1 MLTRFFESMT
11 RLSIRFRWLVLVLS
25 LVIMAGGI
33 YAVTTLN
40 MEMLPRIEFPQT
52 IVVAQWSDAESAEQF
67 LNEVTTPLEEVLV
80 EVEGVVNL
88 ESNTSKSFAFLIVRN
103 EFGEDQDRIS
113 ADIKEAVNSVALPEG
128 VEPPEILNISLS
140 DLPVVVASAS
150 SSDLTLTDLK
160 ELVTTDLLPR
170 LEQIDEIDQ
179 VAISGGQELP
189 DETIELPEIDQE
201 EEPAAETEPED
212 PGRLPQVIIDGAKSA
227 GLELEYAQDITP
239 ELLSG
244 MVGFAD
250 ADQVMTIFGI
260 FPPDVLRY
268 LPAETLALLPSE
280 YVSQL
285 EPDLLAELDELA
297 AEQGGVGQYTVAEIL
312 AMFQPEEVVEE
323 ETPDETADAAPEEES
338 ISVMEPPVEP
348 VALPDSWIAA
358 AAQMGQELSTTA
370 DLTPDVMGAI
380 AGFAPEML
388 AELEPEMWRAMDP
401 AAVSVVLPIVV
412 EEMDPVLYLHL
423 NAIIVAAEGKVAEPV
438 DLPESWVAAGQA
450 VGFPLATTAD
460 INAQAIGLLAA
471 NAPELLDDLT
481 DEVILRFSPEVQAAL
496 PEEYLTGLD
505 EGLQETIGIVAAW
518 HLAAQ
523 DADVEEQ
530 EPEPVETPDPARLP
544 DVLIQG
550 ASSFGVELEYAY
562 DITSE
567 FMRQIGAFGP
577 QAVQMLQV
585 MTPENLRNMQP
596 EVIALLPEAFLAEL
610 EPALREELDELS
622 AEFGGAGQLAVDEAG
637 EEAEPTEE
645 SDPDAPL
652 LTGPWIEPGLDGEP
666 SQFQTASDILNNP
679 FIPGAAMF
687 LNFFPDSPQVDDPIA
702 WMAALSPEV
711 IAYLAA
717 NEEDF
722 ASNLSPVILEMLSP
736 EVLTYLLDNYPESFD
751 AEQANRLR
759 AIASGTLS
767 AFVPEASITRTDG
780 DPSLIISLF
789 KDGDANTVE
798 VAHRVFDELA
808 AVEAENP
815 DISFSLVFEQAS
827 FIEESIEGVSR
838 EGLLGAIFAV
848 LMILIF
854 LSGRVNGKYRLSW
867 RSTLVVAIS
876 IPLSLTIAFL
886 LIRLV
891 PSTLGVWIND
901 LANETGNGFLKFGS
915 RLFPTSVTLNI
926 MTLSGLTV
934 AVGRIVDDSIVVL
947 ENSYRY
953 IQRGDD
959 PKMAI
964 IAGTREVA
972 IAIFA
977 STATTIAV
985 FLPLGLTGGLIG
997 SFFLPF
1003 ALTVTYALGA
1013 SFFVA
1018 ITVVP
1023 AMAYLLIRKENIPEE
1038 RETTMQR
1045 VYTPWLEWVL
1055 RHRGITMAGATFL
1068 FAVSLFL
1075 VQQLPQSFIPEIGE
1089 PTINVTVSL
1098 PADTGMS
1105 DTDELVKE
1113 FEIAA
1118 GELSGVEKVQS
1129 EVGGA
1134 GGFES
1139 FFGGG
1144 GVSQNLANVAISV
1157 EDQDDLAAVTNE
1169 VRDEAEAI
1177 FGKENAIVSAAS
1189 QTGFG
1194 GFSLIVTSD
1203 SIEDIKPIIDNVKA
1217 ALSVIDLDE
1226 SGRPDIVNISSSLD
1240 QAGVGGNETII
1251 RIDGRP
1257 AVSFTGEMETA
1268 NTLGV
1273 LAEAKQVLT
1282 ELESLP
1288 SGAEVTEGFES
1299 EQQSQGFSQMI
1310 TAIIYSII
1318 IVYAIMALT
1327 FRSFIHPFTILFSLP
1342 FAFTGAAFALWIS
1355 DSVLGIS
1362 AMIGL
1367 MMLVGIVVTNA
1378 IVLLELVQQLRE
1390 RGQDAYTALVHG
1402 GRTRLRPIW
1411 MTALATALALTPLA
1425 LSQEG
1430 GALIASELAIV
1441 VIGGLLVSTFL
1452 TLLIVPVVY
1461 SLFDDLGGKLRRKPK
1476 VEEAE

>member
-1 MLTRFFESMT
+1 MLTRLFDSMT
-11 RLSIRFRWLVLVLS
+11 RLSIRFRWLVLLLS
-25 LVIMAGGI
+25 LTIMAAGI

-52 IVVAQWSDAESAEQF
+52 IIVAQWSDAESSEQF
-67 LNEVTTPLEEVLV
+67 LNEITEPLEEVIK

-88 ESNTSKSFAFLIVRN
+88 ESSTSRSFAFIIVRN
-103 EFGEDQDRIS
+103 DFGEDQDRIT
-113 ADIKEAVNSVALPEG
+113 ADLKAAAESVELPEG
-128 VEPPEILNISLS
+128 VDPPEILNFSLS

-150 SSDLTLTDLK
+150 SGNLSLHELK
-160 ELVTTDLLPR
+160 EIVTNELQPR
-170 LEQIDEIDQ
+170 FEAIDEIDK

-189 DETIELPEIDQE
+189 DESLEIPVRDEEVSPEAKV
-201 EEPAAETEPED
+201 EPVD

-239 ELLSG
+239 ELLAG
-244 MVGFAD
+244 LVGFAEE
-250 ADQVMTIFGI
+250 DQVLTILGF
-260 FPPDVLRY
+260 FPMDVLPFF
-268 LPAETLALLPSE
+268 PAETLALLPLE
-280 YVSQL
+280 YINQL
-285 EPDLLAELDELA
+285 DPALQSELDTLA
-297 AEQGGVGQYTVAEIL
+297 ADQGGVGQYTLAEALEMMQPTEVADESP
-312 AMFQPEEVVEE
+312 AEETVAEE
-323 ETPDETADAAPEEES
+323 ETEAA
-338 ISVMEPPVEP
+338 MQAPVEP

-358 AAQMGQELSTTA
+358 AAQFGQELATTA
-370 DLTPDVMGAI
+370 DLTPEVMGAI

-388 AELEPEMWRAMDP
+388 AELEPGMWRAMDP
-401 AAVSVVLPIVV
+401 ATVAVALPVIADD
-412 EEMDPVLYLHL
+412 MDPILSLHL
-423 NAIIVAAEGKVAEPV
+423 TAIKTAAEGGEAEPV
-438 DLPESWVAAGQA
+438 DLPESWIAAGQA
-450 VGFPLATTAD
+450 AGFPLATSAD

-481 DEVILRFSPEVQAAL
+481 EEVILAFSPDTQAAL
-496 PEEYLTGLD
+496 PVEYVSGLD
-505 EGLQETIGIVAAW
+505 EELQETLVIVTAWNMVAQAA
-518 HLAAQ
+518 LAA
-523 DADVEEQ
+523 DQ
-530 EPEPVETPDPARLP
+530 EPEPAETPDPARLP
-544 DVLIQG
+544 DVLIEG
-550 ASSFGVELEYAY
+550 ASSFGIELEFAS
-562 DITSE
+562 DITPD

-577 QAVQMLQV
+577 QAVQLLQV
-585 MTPENLRNMQP
+585 MTPDNLRNMQP
-596 EVIALLPEAFLAEL
+596 EVIGLLPEAFLADM
-610 EPALREELDELS
+610 EPGLREELDALS
-622 AEFGGAGQLAVDEAG
+622 TEFGGAGQLAVAEAEAESETA
-637 EEAEPTEE
+637 EEA
-645 SDPDAPL
+645 DPDAPL

-666 SQFQTASDILNNP
+666 SQFQTAADILNNP
-679 FIPGAAMF
+679 FMPGAAMF
-687 LNFFPDSPQVDDPIA
+687 LNVFPDSPQVDDPVA
-702 WMAALSPEV
+702 WMSELSPE
-711 IAYLAA
+711 IMAYLAE

-722 ASNLSPVILEMLSP
+722 VNTLSPVIIEMLSP
-736 EVLTYLLDNYPESFD
+736 EVLTFFLDDFPESFD
-751 AEQANRLR
+751 AEQTNRLR
-759 AIASGTLS
+759 AIAAGTLD

-780 DPSLIISLF
+780 DPSLIINLF
-789 KDGDANTVE
+789 KEGDANTVE

-808 AVEAENP
+808 AIEDENP

-838 EGLLGAIFAV
+838 EGILGAIFAILV
-848 LMILIF
+848 ILIF
-854 LSGRVNGKYRLSW
+854 LSGRVGGKYQLSW

-876 IPLSLTIAFL
+876 IPLSLTIAFVL
-886 LIRLV
+886 MRLV
-891 PSTLGVWIND
+891 PETIGVWLDN
-901 LANETGNGFLKFGS
+901 LANETGYGFLKFIT

-977 STATTIAV
+977 STATTVAV

-1023 AMAYLLIRKENIPEE
+1023 AMAFLLIRKENIPDE

-1045 VYTPWLEWVL
+1045 VYSPWLEWVL
-1055 RHRGITMAGATFL
+1055 RHRGITMAAATLIFL
-1068 FAVSLFL
+1068 VSIFL

-1089 PTINVTVSL
+1089 PTINVTVTL
-1098 PADTGMS
+1098 PVDSGMAA
-1105 DTDELVKE
+1105 TDELVRTFE
-1113 FEIAA
+1113 VTVGEIA
-1118 GELSGVEKVQS
+1118 GVERVQS

-1144 GVSQNLANVAISV
+1144 GVSQNLANISITP
-1157 EDQDDLAAVTNE
+1157 EDLDELGTLTNE
-1169 VRDEAEAI
+1169 VRDEAVAI
-1177 FGKENAIVSAAS
+1177 FGEENMSVSAAS

-1194 GFSLIVTSD
+1194 GFSLIVTGD
-1203 SIEDIKPIIDNVKA
+1203 SMEELKPIVEDVKV
-1217 ALSVIDLDE
+1217 ALAEIDLDDN
-1226 SGRPDIVNISSSLD
+1226 GRPDIVNISSNVD
-1240 QAGVGGNETII
+1240 QIGTNGNETII
-1251 RIDGRP
+1251 HVDGRP
-1257 AVSFTGEMETA
+1257 AVSFSGELETE

-1273 LAEAKQVLT
+1273 LAEAKKILT
-1282 ELESLP
+1282 EMENLP
-1288 SGAEVTEGFES
+1288 ASAEVTEGFES

-1310 TAIIYSII
+1310 TAILYSII
-1318 IVYAIMALT
+1318 IVYVILALT

-1342 FAFTGAAFALWIS
+1342 FAFVGAALALWIS

-1390 RGQDAYTALVHG
+1390 RGEGTYTALVHG

-1461 SLFDDLGGKLRRKPK
+1461 SLFDDLGGRLRRKPK
-1476 VEEAE
+1476 TEEV